1 MKVFE
6 RDKDRDKVNSEPK
19 MRLQDRKMSL
29 CVIVGKREISVCV
42 RACVR
47 ACVCVCV
54 CVSEDDKGKL
64 LKD

>member
-6 RDKDRDKVNSEPK
+6 RDKERDKVNSEPK

-29 CVIVGKREISVCV
+29 CVIVGEREIS
-42 RACVR
+42 
-47 ACVCVCV
+47 VCVCV
-54 CVSEDDKGKL
+54 CVSEHDKGKL